1 MEKYLI
7 VGTGGVGGSIAG
19 FLALAGKDVTC
30 IARGKHLEAI
40 REKGLHLRSD
50 LKGNHF
56 LPVQACTA
64 EEYNEKANV
73 IFVCVKGYSLD
84 SIKDLLEKASDKD
97 TLIIPILNVYGTGPR
112 IGQLVSHVTVLDGC
126 IYIVGFVSGPGEITQ
141 MGKIFRLVFGAR
153 PQQGVAPERL
163 ETIADVLRKA
173 GIKADISDDINRDTF
188 IKWSFISA
196 MACTGAYHDV
206 PMGPL
211 QHPGAER
218 DTFIGLSKESS
229 EIGRKMGITYA
240 EDPIGYNLKVIDNP
254 TSGKGFVEML
264 LPIKFL
270 AGGGWKF
277 TGYEGLASHGGTLGL
292 MIALWLYCRKTK
304 LHYMDVVDMIAVATP
319 ITACF
324 IRLANL
330 MNSEIIGNP
339 TDVPWAFV
347 FERVDMLPRHPGQ
360 LYEAIAYL
368 ILFFIMI
375 YLYKNY
381 SKKLHRGFFFG
392 LCLAYIFTFRFFI
405 EFVKQNQEAFEDN
418 MMFNMGQWLS
428 VPFIII
434 GFYFMFFYDR
444 KKVAKK

>member
-1 MEKYLI
+1 MAGAADAPESSGARKFSLRPLRLRNNSQSTMNAI
-7 VGTGGVGGSIAG
+7 LPLFVRWDVNPTMISIGSFEIRYYGLMWA
-19 FLALAGKDVTC
+19 LALGISAYIFSRIIK
-30 IARGKHLEAI
+30 
-40 REKGLHLRSD
+40 RE
-50 LKGNHF
+50 
-56 LPVQACTA
+56 
-64 EEYNEKANV
+64 
-73 IFVCVKGYSLD
+73 GYPDKLFD
-84 SIKDLLEKASDKD
+84 SIFWYGVLS
-97 TLIIPILNVYGTGPR
+97 TII
-112 IGQLVSHVTVLDGC
+112 
-126 IYIVGFVSGPGEITQ
+126 
-141 MGKIFRLVFGAR
+141 GAR
-153 PQQGVAPERL
+153 LGHCL
-163 ETIADVLRKA
+163 FYD
-173 GIKADISDDINRDTF
+173 
-188 IKWSFISA
+188 
-196 MACTGAYHDV
+196 
-206 PMGPL
+206 
-211 QHPGAER
+211 PGQY
-218 DTFIGLSKESS
+218 L
-229 EIGRKMGITYA
+229 
-240 EDPIGYNLKVIDNP
+240 

-339 TDVPWAFV
+339 TNVPWAFV